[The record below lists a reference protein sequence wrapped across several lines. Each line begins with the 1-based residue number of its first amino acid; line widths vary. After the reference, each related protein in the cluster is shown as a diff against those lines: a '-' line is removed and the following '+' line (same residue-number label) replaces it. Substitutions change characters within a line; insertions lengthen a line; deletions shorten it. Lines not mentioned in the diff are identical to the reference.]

1 MFDRNIIQFPGIF
14 YNYEVR
20 HIEPIQWHSILSN
33 IKIKTNICLAREDV
47 RIDVSPQSIWKR
59 KKYIDDEADNNVE
72 VTEDN

>member
-1 MFDRNIIQFPGIF
+1 MYMNWTHYSYCFKLFR
-14 YNYEVR
+14 
-20 HIEPIQWHSILSN
+20 L
-33 IKIKTNICLAREDV
+33 CARQQCKEDV